1 MFLTTNFLNDL
12 LDINDAY
19 NTTQTKTTS
28 KVNYY
33 VSTTDT
39 TQTITI
45 ALPGFQKS
53 DIFMNTTN
61 RTDRHSTLNVSAEI
75 SEDRLNSNP
84 FLFNFKTKF
93 AISNSFNLEEIKA
106 NMSDGI
112 LTITIPKNKIVDLS
126 RTIQID

>member
-75 SEDRLNSNP
+75 SEDRLNSNS

>member
-1 MFLTTNFLNDL
+1 MFLTANLLNDL
-12 LDINDAY
+12 LDIDNSYRSSSTRSSA
-19 NTTQTKTTS
+19 KA
-28 KVNYY
+28 NYY
-33 VSTTDT
+33 INATDT

-61 RTDRHSTLNVSAEI
+61 RTNRHSTLNVSAEI

-84 FLFNFKTKF
+84 FLFNFKQKF
-93 AISNSFNLEEIKA
+93 AISSDYSLEGVKA
-106 NMSDGI
+106 NMTDGI
-112 LTITIPKNKIVDLS
+112 LTITIPKSEVVDLS